1 MSTVEY
7 CIYECTSPA
16 CGLRFPA
23 RVGALRSER
32 CPRCKALIR
41 RVVNLSLEREAEQR
55 KRLGVPGLPLETLL
69 DNVRSGWNVGA
80 MFRTADGLGG
90 GRMHL
95 CGITPMPDHPQVV
108 KTALGAEKELPWV
121 YASNAVQHCQE
132 LRSRGYSI
140 WALEDTPQAEVIFDL
155 RREDIKDILP
165 VLVVGNEVSGVD
177 PEILALCQRVLAIPM
192 HGAKRSLNVAVA
204 YGIALGAL
212 QHLP

>member
-7 CIYECTSPA
+7 CIYECASPV

-32 CPRCKALIR
+32 CPRCKDVIHKVA
-41 RVVNLSLEREAEQR
+41 NLSLEREAEQR
-55 KRLGVPGLPLETLL
+55 LHLGVPGLRLETLL

-90 GRMHL
+90 GCVHL
-95 CGITPMPDHPQVV
+95 CGITPTPEHPQVV
-108 KTALGAEKELPWV
+108 KTALGAENNLPWV
-121 YASNAVQHCQE
+121 YASNAVQHCLD

-155 RREDIKDILP
+155 RQEDVKDLLP

-177 PEILALCQRVLAIPM
+177 PEILALSERVLAIPM
-192 HGAKRSLNVAVA
+192 RGAKRSLNVAVA
-204 YGIALGAL
+204 YGVALGVL